1 MSLALSELLN
11 TNLSKLISLYYARLK
26 KNSSLQRLFKVHIFL
41 SNLAYSFI
49 LKKCKTLKLRER
61 FENLILASKV
71 LQTSNVLTQ
80 NQLRLLALLFII

>member
-11 TNLSKLISLYYARLK
+11 TNLSKLISLYLRLK

-49 LKKCKTLKLRER
+49 LKKCETLKLRER